1 MLSPGDGG
9 HDVIDRR
16 PAPQPRV
23 SSRELNPCLV
33 GRAPS
38 APAPAAKGAPG
49 YKWRMMKLE
58 RTYDMAKQ
66 RGVPVEEVAM
76 ERYGSMDAF
85 HEACAER
92 QFLDEQHHEPT
103 KKAAP
108 QPSSSGF
115 QRPGTAQQPPP
126 RAPPTSTS
134 SPVPR
139 ATPSMDVN
147 QLNQLEA
154 QVLRAELLQ
163 KPEAASLREKW
174 EAARQGTS
182 EERVEIVPVMDG
194 HGRLYDL
201 GSSSSDQDTSLAEL
215 VRQERFGAG
224 RADERDAD
232 AMLAQQI
239 AGDRAFVNDTDYMDD
254 EARRFA
260 RKRMR
265 DDAMKRQY
273 AMEDFARTKRALD
286 QCPFCWQDDGRTPP
300 QATIISSGSCVYLA
314 LPDREPL
321 ADGHCWIV
329 PMHHQVSSLDV
340 DEDGWTEIR
349 NFMKCLL
356 RMAISRNQSMVFF
369 ETVMS
374 VRDQKHTYIE
384 AVPIPN
390 DIFAQVPAYFYSGL
404 SEVESEW
411 SDHKQVITFSEQRPF
426 QHSMVSRLPYFMVQW
441 DYKGQ
446 RGYGHVIEERYGD
459 RHRTRRHRQYASDY
473 EAPTYDD
480 GDHVG
485 GTGFPAY
492 VCTTHAQ
499 QFCARDS
506 RHDAGPRAASM
517 AATQARGRIIS
528 AGGGI
533 SRRVGAV

>member
-1 MLSPGDGG
+1 MLSPGDGVR
-9 HDVIDRR
+9 DVVDRR
-16 PAPQPRV
+16 PEPQPRV
-23 SSRELNPCLV
+23 SSRELNPMLV
-33 GRAPS
+33 GRTPS
-38 APAPAAKGAPG
+38 APAPTSMGAPG

-66 RGVPVEEVAM
+66 QGVPVEEVAV

-85 HEACAER
+85 HEACDER
-92 QFLDEQHHEPT
+92 QYLNDQRREP
-103 KKAAP
+103 KEKNP
-108 QPSSSGF
+108 PRPSSSGF
-115 QRPGTAQQPPP
+115 QRPGAFPPP
-126 RAPPTSTS
+126 VPPRDLPAPASHI
-134 SPVPR
+134 PR
-139 ATPSMDVN
+139 PNPSMDVS

-163 KPEAASLREKW
+163 KPEAASLRESW

-182 EERVEIVPVMDG
+182 QERVEPVPIMDG
-194 HGRLYDL
+194 HGRLYDI
-201 GSSSSDQDTSLAEL
+201 GSSLSRDETSLAEL
-215 VRQERFGAG
+215 VRQERYGAG
-224 RADERDAD
+224 HADQRDAD

-254 EARRFA
+254 EAKRFA

-273 AMEDFARTKRALD
+273 AIEDFARTKRALD
-286 QCPFCWQDDGRTPP
+286 QCPFCWQDEGTTPP

-329 PMHHQVSSLDV
+329 PMQHYVSSLDV

-390 DIFAQVPAYFYSGL
+390 DIFPQMPAYFYSGL

-426 QHSMVSRLPYFMVQW
+426 QHSLVSRLPYFMVQW

-459 RHRTRRHRQYASDY
+459 RHRARRHRQYASDY
-473 EAPTYDD
+473 EAPTFDD

-492 VCTTHAQ
+492 VYIT
-499 QFCARDS
+499 D
-506 RHDAGPRAASM
+506 
-517 AATQARGRIIS
+517 I
-528 AGGGI
+528 
-533 SRRVGAV
+533 